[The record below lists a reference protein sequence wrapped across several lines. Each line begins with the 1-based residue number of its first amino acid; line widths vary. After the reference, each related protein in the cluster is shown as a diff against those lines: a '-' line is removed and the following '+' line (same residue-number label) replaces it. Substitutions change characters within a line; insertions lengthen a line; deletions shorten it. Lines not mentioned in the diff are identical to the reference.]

1 MGSVLTVTQL
11 NKYLSFKIKA
21 DPKLMGVAVR
31 GEVSNFNIN
40 YRSGHAYFSL
50 KDDTSAISCVMF
62 ASAASKLRFDP
73 EDGMSVMAIGNV
85 GVYERSG
92 NCQMIVTEMLPAGAG
107 AVHVSIEQTKKEL
120 EELGVF
126 AAERKK
132 KIPLVPKKL
141 AVVTSLTGAA
151 LQDIIHITERRYP
164 LCELLVFPAAVQGE
178 SAQKSICEAVK
189 KADRS
194 GADTLILA
202 RGGGS
207 AEDLMPFN
215 RREVVLAVADCET
228 PVITAVGHETDTTLV
243 DYAADLRAPTPSA
256 AAELAVPDRSEM
268 TGAVTALENKLGA
281 ALGALIGDKEQR
293 LTQLSASLKLCS
305 PEKRLDDARLRLD
318 GLDRRLK
325 ASMAK
330 LMDDMDTKISERAT
344 VLEALSPFRVLSR
357 GYSIVMHEGRA
368 VTSSAELKEGDRV
381 SIRFAGSSAEA
392 DIVGIKKD

>member
-120 EELGVF
+120 EKLGVF

-178 SAQKSICEAVK
+178 SAQASICEAIK
-189 KADRS
+189 NADRS

-215 RREVVLAVADCET
+215 RREVVLAVAQCET

-268 TGAVTALENKLGA
+268 TGAVTALENKLDA
-281 ALGALIGDKEQR
+281 ALRALISDKEQR

-325 ASMAK
+325 SSMEK

-392 DIVGIKKD
+392 DIVGINKD

>member
-178 SAQKSICEAVK
+178 SAQTSICEAIK

-268 TGAVTALENKLGA
+268 TGAVEAIENKLAA
-281 ALGALIGDKEQR
+281 ALGALISDKEQR

-368 VTSSAELKEGDRV
+368 VTSSAVLKEGDRV

>member
-50 KDDTSAISCVMF
+50 KDETSAISCVMF
-62 ASAASKLRFDP
+62 ASAASKLRFGP
-73 EDGMSVMAIGNV
+73 EDGMSVMAIGNA

-92 NCQMIVTEMLPAGAG
+92 SCQIIVSEMVPAGAG
-107 AVHVSIEQTKKEL
+107 AVHVSVEQTKKEL
-120 EELGVF
+120 EALGVF
-126 AAERKK
+126 EQGRKK
-132 KIPLVPKKL
+132 KIPLVPKKV
-141 AVVTSLTGAA
+141 AVVTSPTGAA
-151 LQDIIHITERRYP
+151 LQDMIRITERRYP
-164 LCELLVFPAAVQGE
+164 VCELLVFPATVQGE
-178 SAQKSICEAVK
+178 AAPSSICEAIK
-189 KADRS
+189 KADLC

-215 RREVVLAVADCET
+215 SREVVLAVADCET
-228 PVITAVGHETDTTLV
+228 PVITAVGHETDTTLA

-268 TGAVTALENKLGA
+268 ISAVGALERRLGA
-281 ALGALIGDKEQR
+281 AADMCISEREHRLMQLESALMLG
-293 LTQLSASLKLCS
+293 S
-305 PEKRLDDARLRLD
+305 PEKRLSDAVNGLASLEGRLRAAAERLLGEYDARINE
-318 GLDRRLK
+318 
-325 ASMAK
+325 SV
-330 LMDDMDTKISERAT
+330 T

-357 GYSIVMHEGRA
+357 GYSLVSREGSA
-368 VTSSAELKEGDRV
+368 VTSAAQLSQGDKV
-381 SIRFAGSSAEA
+381 TLRFADGSAEA
-392 DIVGIKKD
+392 EIMRINKD

>member
-1 MGSVLTVTQL
+1 
-11 NKYLSFKIKA
+11 
-21 DPKLMGVAVR
+21 MGVAVR

-178 SAQKSICEAVK
+178 SAQTSICEAIK
-189 KADRS
+189 NADRS

-215 RREVVLAVADCET
+215 RREVVLAVAQCET

-268 TGAVTALENKLGA
+268 TGAVTALENKLAA
-281 ALGALIGDKEQR
+281 ALGALISDKEQR

-392 DIVGIKKD
+392 DIVRIKKD

>member
-62 ASAASKLRFDP
+62 ASAASKLRIDP

-164 LCELLVFPAAVQGE
+164 LCELLVFPTAVQGE
-178 SAQKSICEAVK
+178 SAQASICEAVK
-189 KADRS
+189 KADKS

-215 RREVVLAVADCET
+215 RREVVLAVAQCET

-268 TGAVTALENKLGA
+268 TGAVEAIENKLAA
-281 ALGALIGDKEQR
+281 ALGALISDKEQR

-305 PEKRLDDARLRLD
+305 PEKRLDDAGLRLD